1 MKNANSMSRRQF
13 LRVTSTAAVATMAV
27 PYFIP
32 GRALGA
38 DGGTAASE
46 RIAVGCIG
54 VGPQGTGDMSNFLG
68 QNDCRVV
75 AVCDVKKNVLEE
87 VKNLVNKHYNNQD
100 CKPYGDFREL
110 VARKDIDACLIATCD
125 HWHVLTALAAVRSG
139 KDVYVEKPL
148 GISVVE
154 DQVLRTE
161 VNRNGRIFQFGTQQ
175 RSSWQFRHACELVRN
190 KTIGD
195 LKSIRAWCVGSS
207 AGGSPKPVPV
217 PEWLDYDFWL
227 GQAPMVPYT
236 EDRCSNKYWW
246 FISDYAL
253 GYIAGW
259 GIHPLD
265 IALWGG
271 QEKMECPVEVEGKAT
286 FPTEGVCDTALT
298 WEVKMKY
305 QSGLE
310 IDYRAL
316 PSIPDEWK
324 TRYRKPNDHGTAF
337 EGSDG
342 WVHVDRVGIN
352 TFPENL
358 AKHEFGPNDVRLI
371 KSDNHVRNFLDSIK
385 SRAKSICPIEDSVQG
400 DILCHISDIATRLGQ
415 KLTWDTKAERFVNN
429 ATANRMLSR
438 SMRAPWKLS

>member
-1 MKNANSMSRRQF
+1 MKNLSSISRRRF
-13 LRVTSTAAVATMAV
+13 LQGTGALVAGSFAM
-27 PYFIP
+27 PYLIP
-32 GRALGA
+32 NRAMS
-38 DGGTAASE
+38 ASE
-46 RIAVGCIG
+46 QITVGCIG
-54 VGPQGTGDMSNFLG
+54 VGPQGTGDMGNFLG

-75 AVCDVKKNVLEE
+75 AVCDVKTNVLEDA
-87 VKNLVNKHYNNQD
+87 KNLVNNHYKNQD

-154 DQVLRTE
+154 DQMLRTE
-161 VNRNGRIFQFGTQQ
+161 VNRNSRIFQFGTQQ
-175 RSSWQFRHACELVRN
+175 RSSWQFRQACELVRN
-190 KTIGD
+190 KKIGD
-195 LKSIRAWCVGSS
+195 LKSIRAWSVGSS

-217 PEWLDYDFWL
+217 PEWLNYDLWL
-227 GQAPMVPYT
+227 GQAPMVPYS

-253 GYIAGW
+253 GFIAGW

-271 QEKMECPVEVEGKAT
+271 QEKMNCPVEVEGKAT

-310 IDYRAL
+310 LDYRAL

-337 EGSDG
+337 EGTEG

-358 AKHEFGPNDVRLI
+358 AKFEFGPNDTRLI

-438 SMRAPWKLS
+438 AMRSPWKLS